1 MDNVTRLLMQGA
13 AGATGGATY
22 VDDVFSTYLYY
33 GNCPDNNLNTTQTI
47 TNGIDLAG
55 EGGLVWTKARDTAT
69 AHNLIDTV
77 RGNTQRIRTSSDGS
91 STTITDAISAFN
103 DNGYGFRINHHTGT
117 GNQVGGDTYL
127 SIDKID
133 KSAGT
138 PTATIAA
145 FSETNT
151 GSLFSISDDTGST
164 KFQVNST
171 GVVDAKLN
179 SGALGLPVGTSSER
193 PLDASAGYIRWNS
206 TNGAV
211 EVYTGNEWTEMISE
225 YFPTGSTTFSAH
237 F

>member
-1 MDNVTRLLMQGA
+1 MATSDRDIIITPNRSQSNDPKIEFKGGETAAGSASTITMVALAKTAHEGVVQFQGA
-13 AGATGGATY
+13 
-22 VDDVFSTYLYY
+22 
-33 GNCPDNNLNTTQTI
+33 
-47 TNGIDLAG
+47 
-55 EGGLVWTKARDTAT
+55 
-69 AHNLIDTV
+69 
-77 RGNTQRIRTSSDGS
+77 DG
-91 STTITDAISAFN
+91 D
-103 DNGYGFRINHHTGT
+103 
-117 GNQVGGDTYL
+117 
-127 SIDKID
+127 
-133 KSAGT
+133 
-138 PTATIAA
+138 TIAA
-145 FSETNT
+145 FSEDNT

-225 YFPTGSTTFSAH
+225 YFPTGSTTFSSH